1 MSLQR
6 DVALF
11 AALARAAER
20 ENPGQ
25 HIVTFI
31 FYHYRVNVGL
41 SIPIHCG
48 ALCGVDEG
56 GGTAPGRVQHA
67 GRYGV
72 GDGGYVVYILT
83 KFAKASA
90 SGNSTG
96 IRAKTASLNALLSLI
111 HKLFS

>member
-1 MSLQR
+1 M
-6 DVALF
+6 
-11 AALARAAER
+11 
-20 ENPGQ
+20 
-25 HIVTFI
+25 
-31 FYHYRVNVGL
+31 GL